1 MRSILNSRAYAR
13 RPLDPDADIEISV
26 PSPKAVGEVVAFS
39 RPLTVLVLAP
49 TLHAGAADAGAVDLV
64 RILRSAGHRVLIA
77 SNGGRLEDEVTDA
90 GAEFIRL
97 DVADFNPIFIAR
109 AAFALTRIVRAR
121 GCDLIHAHGRAAAWA
136 GCLVSRMTGVPLITT
151 WYKGYR
157 EQNVFKRLYN
167 SAMVRG
173 ERVIAVSD
181 QLAELISERY
191 SLPPQ
196 QIAVVPASIDMTRFD
211 PAAISADRL
220 DVIRR
225 AWGVAPDTKV
235 ILVVGRMLRRKGH
248 HVAVKA
254 VHRLKERGLK
264 DFVCVF
270 VGEDQG
276 RTRYTGEL
284 WDLISSTETTDVV
297 RLVGEIDDIPAA
309 YAAATVVVSAAV
321 QPEGLQR
328 AILEAQAMARPV
340 VVSDLAAGPEVVL
353 APPAVTEDRMTGLR
367 VPAGDEAALAAALIR
382 LFSLHESARAGIGGG
397 GGGAGAGARRGRG
410 RAWVATQFDAASIA
424 RATLELYA
432 EIARVRPG

>member
-1 MRSILNSRAYAR
+1 MNSRAAAC
-13 RPLDPDADIEISV
+13 RPLDLAESELTNAPMKPADA
-26 PSPKAVGEVVAFS
+26 AATA
-39 RPLTVLVLAP
+39 RPLTVLIVAP
-49 TLHAGAADAGAVDLV
+49 TLHAGAADAGALDLA
-64 RILRSAGHRVLIA
+64 RILTGNRHRAIVV
-77 SNGGRLEDEVTDA
+77 SNGGRLEDDVTAA

-109 AAFALTRIVRAR
+109 AAFALARIVRKR
-121 GCDLIHAHGRAAAWA
+121 RCDVIHAHGRAAAWA
-136 GCLVSRMTGVPLITT
+136 GYVVSRVTGVPLITT

-173 ERVIAVSD
+173 ARVIAVSD
-181 QLAELISERY
+181 QLAELIVERY
-191 SLPPQ
+191 SVPTDR
-196 QIAVVPASIDMTRFD
+196 IAVVPASIDMARFD
-211 PAAISADRL
+211 PGAIAADRL

-248 HVAVKA
+248 HVAIKA

-284 WDLISSTETTDVV
+284 WDLISSTGTTDVV
-297 RLVGEIDDIPAA
+297 RLVGEVDDMPAA

-340 VVSDLAAGPEVVL
+340 VVSDLAAGPELVL

-382 LFSLHESARAGIGGG
+382 LFSLSDMARAAIGT
-397 GGGAGAGARRGRG
+397 RGRV
-410 RAWVATQFDAASIA
+410 WVATQFDAPSVA
-424 RATLELYA
+424 RATLEIYA
-432 EIARVRPG
+432 DIARARPIV

>member
-1 MRSILNSRAYAR
+1 
-13 RPLDPDADIEISV
+13 V
-26 PSPKAVGEVVAFS
+26 
-39 RPLTVLVLAP
+39 AP
-49 TLHAGAADAGAVDLV
+49 TLHAGAADAGAIDLV
-64 RILRSAGHRVLIA
+64 RILQSNGHRAIVV
-77 SNGGRLEDEVTDA
+77 SNGGRLEDEVAAA

-97 DVADFNPIFIAR
+97 DVADFNPVFILR
-109 AAFALTRIVRAR
+109 AAFALARIVRER
-121 GCDLIHAHGRAAAWA
+121 RCDLIHAHGRAAAWA
-136 GCLVSRMTGVPLITT
+136 GYVAARMTGVPLLTT
-151 WYKGYR
+151 WYKGFR

-181 QLAELISERY
+181 QIAELIAERHHV
-191 SLPPQ
+191 SPER
-196 QIAVVPASIDMTRFD
+196 IAVVPASIDMARFD
-211 PAAISADRL
+211 PAMISADRL
-220 DVIRR
+220 DTIRR
-225 AWGVAPDTKV
+225 SWGVAPDTKV

-284 WDLISSTETTDVV
+284 WDLISGTGTTDVI
-297 RLVGEIDDIPAA
+297 RLAGEGDGMPAA

-353 APPAVTEDRMTGLR
+353 APPAVTEDGMTGLR

-382 LFSLHESARAGIGGG
+382 LFSLSDAARAGIG
-397 GGGAGAGARRGRG
+397 ARGRV
-410 RAWVATQFDAASIA
+410 WVATQFDAPSIA
-424 RATLELYA
+424 RATLAVYA
-432 EIARVRPG
+432 EIARARPAG

>member
-26 PSPKAVGEVVAFS
+26 PSPKATGEVVAFS

-64 RILRSAGHRVLIA
+64 RILRSAGHRVLVA
-77 SNGGRLEDEVTDA
+77 SNGGRLEDEVAET

-109 AAFALTRIVRAR
+109 AAFALARVVRR
-121 GCDLIHAHGRAAAWA
+121 HHCDVIHAHGRAAAWA
-136 GCLVSRMTGVPLITT
+136 GLVVSRATGVPLITT
-151 WYKGYR
+151 WHKGYR
-157 EQNVFKRLYN
+157 EQNIFKRFYN

-173 ERVIAVSD
+173 ARVIAVSD
-181 QLAELISERY
+181 QIAELITERHRT
-191 SLPPQ
+191 PPE
-196 QIAVVPASIDMTRFD
+196 QISVVPAAIDMARFD
-211 PAAISADRL
+211 PALVSEDRL
-220 DVIRR
+220 DTIRR
-225 AWGVAPDTKV
+225 SWGVAPDTKV

-270 VGEDQG
+270 AGEDQG

-284 WDLISSTETTDVV
+284 WDLVTETGTSEVV
-297 RLVGEIDDIPAA
+297 RLTGAVDDDMPAA
-309 YAAATVVVSAAV
+309 YAAATVVVSASI

-340 VVSDLAAGPEVVL
+340 VVSDLAAGPHAPL
-353 APPAVTEDRMTGLR
+353 APPA
-367 VPAGDEAALAAALIR
+367 PAGGR
-382 LFSLHESARAGIGGG
+382 QTGFRGSGGG
-397 GGGAGAGARRGRG
+397 GGGAPP
-410 RAWVATQFDAASIA
+410 T
-424 RATLELYA
+424 
-432 EIARVRPG
+432 P